1 MKSIIK
7 NQKLFFISLI
17 GIVIVS
23 GILLTTF
30 AYQTLQVEYKS
41 GSKEKLTVTSGVLNV
56 SFNVTNRINMTNMPL
71 VTSYKSGSYSEFT
84 INNSKSDAD
93 ASYRIKLV
101 DMEYSSNL
109 VSSDFNYTLYSV
121 TNNEIIDEGNFSLL
135 SNTEMELSSFRTI
148 LKSKTETV
156 RLYLWLKET
165 TSNQNNLE
173 NSSFKGKIQIESM
186 FDSDIENRFKTGTF
200 AYEILNN
207 AITAKNQTDSAR
219 TTLGSEVTTFTKVSG
234 ENEHV
239 LNTAPDDY
247 GTSYY
252 YRGNVLDNYVSFA
265 DKIWRIVRINGD
277 GSIRLVLDDVAKD
290 SNGSVI
296 ETKFNSSYNDNAYVG
311 YMYGTPGSTTY
322 DATHENKND
331 SAIKIAVD
339 KWYEDNLKT
348 NYANYLSD
356 TLFCND
362 KTLASS
368 GIGGVTT
375 QLGYGTNKTYY
386 ASVERLYYSTGT
398 TLITESMPTL
408 KCAENTTNNY
418 SRYTTTKGI
427 LPNGKETNGDL
438 KYPIGLL
445 TPDEVAYAGAYKT
458 SQTNKTYYLY
468 NSSISSLWWLSSP
481 FRCDG
486 SLASEWNVSGSHGYF
501 GGHYVSNSLAFRPS
515 INLKAET
522 LKNAGDG
529 TSSNPYTVKLS

>member
-71 VTSYKSGSYSEFT
+71 VTSYKNGSYSEFT

-93 ASYRIKLV
+93 VSYKVKLV

-186 FDSDIENRFKTGTF
+186 FDSDIENRFKTGTL

-207 AITAKNQTDSAR
+207 TITAKNQTDSAR
-219 TTLGSEVTTFTKVSG
+219 TTLGSEVTTFTSVSG

-252 YRGNVLDNYVSFA
+252 FRGNVIDNYVSFA
-265 DKIWRIVRINGD
+265 EKIWRIVRINGD
-277 GSIRLVLDDVAKD
+277 GTIRLILDDVAKD
-290 SNGSVI
+290 TSGNAI
-296 ETKFNSSYNDNAYVG
+296 KTTFNTTINDNAYIG

-331 SAIKIAVD
+331 STVKIAVD

-348 NYANYLSD
+348 NYATYLAD
-356 TLFCND
+356 TLFCGD
-362 KTLASS
+362 KTLAES
-368 GIGGVTT
+368 GIGSNNTAK
-375 QLGYGTNKTYY
+375 GYGTNTTYY
-386 ASVERLYYSTGT
+386 SAIERLMYSSGT
-398 TLITESMPTL
+398 TTITTSTPTL
-408 KCAENTTNNY
+408 KCAAKANDNY
-418 SRYTTTKGI
+418 SRYTTTKGT

-445 TPDEVAYAGAYKT
+445 TADEVAYAGAYKYW
-458 SQTNKTYYLY
+458 QTNKTYYLY
-468 NSSISSLWWLSSP
+468 NSSITSYWWLSSP
-481 FRCDG
+481 SLFLG
-486 SLASEWNVSGSHGYF
+486 SNAGEWLVNGSNGYIYISN
-501 GGHYVSNSLAFRPS
+501 GSVSNAFRPS
-515 INLKAET
+515 TNLKAD
-522 LKNAGDG
+522 LLINGGDG

>member
-41 GSKEKLTVTSGVLNV
+41 GSKEKLTVTSGVLDV
-56 SFNVTNRINMTNMPL
+56 SFNVTNRINITSMPL

-93 ASYRIKLV
+93 ASYRVKLV

-121 TNNEIIDEGNFSLL
+121 TNSEIIDEGNFSSL

-186 FDSDIENRFKTGTF
+186 FDSDAPKRLNDTIISSAQNAKENNDAT
-200 AYEILNN
+200 
-207 AITAKNQTDSAR
+207 R
-219 TTLGSEVTTFTKVSG
+219 TTLGSEITTFTSTSG
-234 ENEHV
+234 TTEHV
-239 LNTAPDDY
+239 LNTASDDY
-247 GTSYY
+247 GISYY
-252 YRGNVLDNYVSFA
+252 FRGNVKDNYVSFA
-265 DKIWRIVRINGD
+265 NLTWRIVRINGD
-277 GSIRLVLDDVAKD
+277 GSIRLILDYIATD
-290 SNGSVI
+290 SSGNAI
-296 ETKFNSSYNDNAYVG
+296 ETYFNTKYNDNAYVG

-322 DATHENKND
+322 EATHENKND
-331 SAIKIAVD
+331 SAVKIAVD
-339 KWYEDNLKT
+339 KWYEDNLQT

-356 TLFCND
+356 TLFCGD
-362 KTLASS
+362 KTLAEN
-368 GIGGVTT
+368 GIGGATT
-375 QLGYGTNKTYY
+375 QLGYGTNETYY
-386 ASVERLYYSTGT
+386 SSTERLRYSTGT
-398 TLITESMPTL
+398 TSIKTLTPTL
-408 KCAENTTNNY
+408 KCAEKANDNY
-418 SRYTTTKGI
+418 SRYTVTKHI
-427 LPNGKETNGDL
+427 LPTGKETNGDL

-445 TPDEVAYAGAYKT
+445 TADEAAYAGAYKYN
-458 SQTNKTYYLY
+458 QTTTTYYLF
-468 NSSISSLWWLSSP
+468 SSAIKWWLSSP
-481 FRCDG
+481 NYYYYYN
-486 SLASEWNVSGSHGYF
+486 S
-501 GGHYVSNSLAFRPS
+501 SNSNAFNWGVFPDGHIGSVSDSSAFRPS
-515 INLKAET
+515 VNLKAEI
-522 LKNAGDG
+522 LVSGGDG
-529 TSSNPYTVKLS
+529 TKKNPYTVKLI